1 MFEKLRNAS
10 VMTAAPF
17 ERIGAFLEPYAAK
30 ANALVAPYWESF
42 SGWYEKR
49 EPREKTLLRA
59 LGVVA
64 GLLFVYEAIYSPLI
78 ATRQDL
84 ADKVVARRQEL
95 VEIRGMMRTYER
107 LRKELAASE
116 TRTVSGGNDF
126 SLFSVIEQT
135 LTREVGR
142 DKIGSIAPGNRQSP
156 GGLTQYTVDV
166 KLNNLALAQVVDAL
180 YGVQS
185 LAVPISV
192 SNFHIR
198 EHAQNSHSYDVDM
211 TCMAVGKHA

>member
-1 MFEKLRNAS
+1 MLEKLRNAGGA
-10 VMTAAPF
+10 TAASF
-17 ERIGAFLEPYAAK
+17 DRIGVLLEPYVAR
-30 ANALVAPYWESF
+30 ANAFVSPYRRSF
-42 SGWYEKR
+42 SQWYEKR

-59 LGVVA
+59 LGVMA

-84 ADKVVARRQEL
+84 ADKVVARRHQL

-107 LRKELAASE
+107 LRAELAATE
-116 TRTVSGGNDF
+116 TRTVSGGQDF

-135 LTREVGR
+135 LTRQIGH
-142 DKIGSIAPGNRQSP
+142 DKIASIAPGNRQSP
-156 GGLTQYTVDV
+156 SGLTQYTVDV
-166 KLNNLALAQVVDAL
+166 KLNNLTLAQVVDAL

-198 EHAQNSHSYDVDM
+198 EHARNSHSYDVDM